1 MLEIPHI
8 MKKILLLVVGL
19 VAGAS
24 YGQQRCGMQAAMD
37 KAMSDPVKA
46 ASFLAAENQMDAMMQ
61 NATFSTQSPT
71 TVVTIPVVV
80 HVIYSSTTQNISD
93 AQIASQLAV
102 LNADYRKLNAD
113 FSSVVPAVF
122 QSFGADMELNFV
134 LAVRTPDDEPTTGI
148 ERKQV
153 ASSFDFYN
161 DHNTSGGLLAWDQYS
176 YLNIWV
182 GRIND
187 SLGYLGFAYL
197 PSSPLQED
205 DGLCID
211 YRYFGTMGTATAPYN
226 KGRTATHEI
235 GHYFNLKHPWGNDG
249 SACGSG
255 NNSDSVADTPATSDP
270 YYECPTFPDN
280 THACTTTANG
290 SMFMNYMDYV
300 DDACMAFFTNGQ
312 KTRVTAA
319 LNGPRVLLQSSLG
332 ATPLSLEEIESK
344 KLSISPNPASSFFTI
359 TSQKPVERL
368 EIMNSLG
375 QKIKEVVLD
384 GNNVVSVEDLQAGVY
399 FIRFYGEGQK
409 YLKTKRLI
417 RK

>member
-1 MLEIPHI
+1 MNRY
-8 MKKILLLVVGL
+8 LLFVVGL
-19 VAGAS
+19 AAS
-24 YGQQRCGMQAAMD
+24 MSFGQQRCGMQAAMD
-37 KAMSDPVKA
+37 RVLSNPA
-46 ASFLAAENQMDAMMQ
+46 LAPGYIQAQEQMDASMQ
-61 NATFSTQSPT
+61 NTTFSTQSPS
-71 TVVTIPVVV
+71 VVITIPVVV
-80 HVIYSSTTQNISD
+80 HVLYKSAVQNISD
-93 AQIASQLAV
+93 AQIATQIAV

-113 FSSVVPAVF
+113 FSTVVPAVF

-134 LAVRTPDDEPTTGI
+134 LAARTPDEEPTTGI
-148 ERKQV
+148 ERKSV
-153 ASSFDFYN
+153 ASGFDFYN
-161 DHNTSGGLLAWDQYS
+161 NYYTSTGLPAWDPYS

-182 GRIND
+182 GKFD
-187 SLGYLGFAYL
+187 DALGLLGFAYL
-197 PSSPLQED
+197 PSSNLPEF

-211 YRYFGTMGTATAPYN
+211 YRYFGTTGTATAPYN

-255 NNSDSVADTPATSDP
+255 NNSDGVADTPATSDP

-280 THACTTTANG
+280 TYACTTTANG

-300 DDACMAFFTNGQ
+300 NDACMAFFTTGQ

-332 ATPLSLEEIESK
+332 ATPLSLREIESK
-344 KLSISPNPASSFFTI
+344 KLSIAPNPASDYFTI
-359 TSQKPVERL
+359 TSTNPVEHL

-375 QKIKEVVLD
+375 QKVKEVSLN
-384 GNNVVSVEDLQAGVY
+384 GNTNVSVQDLQSGVY

-409 YLKTKRLI
+409 YMKTKRLI
-417 RK
+417 KK

>member
-1 MLEIPHI
+1 
-8 MKKILLLVVGL
+8 MKKYLLLVVGL

-37 KAMSDPVKA
+37 RVLSNPA
-46 ASFLAAENQMDAMMQ
+46 LAQGFIDAQNQMDASMQ
-61 NATFSTQSPT
+61 NATFSTQSPS
-71 TVVTIPVVV
+71 TVITIPVVV
-80 HVIYSSTTQNISD
+80 HVLYKSAVQNISD
-93 AQIASQLAV
+93 AQIASQIAV

-113 FSSVVPAVF
+113 FSTVVPAVF
-122 QSFGADMELNFV
+122 QSFGADMELNFT

-148 ERKQV
+148 ERKSV
-153 ASSFDFYN
+153 ATSFDFYN
-161 DHNTSGGLLAWDQYS
+161 NYYTSAGLAAWDPYS

-182 GRIND
+182 GKFED
-187 SLGYLGFAYL
+187 SLQLLGFAYL
-197 PSSPLQED
+197 PSSNLPEF

-211 YRYFGTMGTATAPYN
+211 YRNFGNTGTAAAPYN

-255 NNSDSVADTPATSDP
+255 NNSDGVADTPATSGP
-270 YYECPTFPDN
+270 YYDCVTFPDN
-280 THACTTTANG
+280 QFACTTTANG
-290 SMFMNYMDYV
+290 TMFMNYMDYV
-300 DDACMAFFTNGQ
+300 PDACMAFFTNGQ

-344 KLSISPNPASSFFTI
+344 KLSIAPNPASSFFTI

-384 GNNVVSVEDLQAGVY
+384 GNNVVSVEDLQSGVY